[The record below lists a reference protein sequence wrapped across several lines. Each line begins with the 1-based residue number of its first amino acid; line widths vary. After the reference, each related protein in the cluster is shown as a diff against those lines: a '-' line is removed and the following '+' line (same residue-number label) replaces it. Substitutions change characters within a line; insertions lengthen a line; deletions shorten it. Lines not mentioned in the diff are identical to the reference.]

1 MHQLVSLW
9 SVASTCWIFFEK
21 FLLDFSRV
29 TSKRLV
35 PNRKRDGIKWLDD
48 VCKYTNNQMHHTH
61 AFLIP
66 SYLHP
71 SLFGREEDALAWFP
85 QAASPLRGGKHFRF
99 MASNINICA
108 VTCLQVDDSC
118 HRLCNASLVNKR
130 DT

>member
-1 MHQLVSLW
+1 MSANSQTIKCITLTHS
-9 SVASTCWIFFEK
+9 ST
-21 FLLDFSRV
+21 
-29 TSKRLV
+29 
-35 PNRKRDGIKWLDD
+35 
-48 VCKYTNNQMHHTH
+48 
-61 AFLIP
+61 P

-99 MASNINICA
+99 MVSNINICA